1 MTDSKS
7 ASNEPVPEPDAPAP
21 DAAELDAAEPVTDG
35 TPASPDPGQ
44 EIANLAPT
52 PVPGLPAAIADPPD
66 GQRDDGGAV
75 ARPTA
80 LLAVPVSGPIVA
92 LTLLVT
98 IVFLMFLLIEPTS
111 RWIALF
117 GSALAALAMDGVL
130 RSARRAPFEADT
142 DTTPYLFL
150 PALFVLAAPVFI
162 EHNVRGFW
170 AAPAGVAAGL
180 AFGAVAVAEVA
191 SVREFDPAKGVG
203 RFVASAATYF
213 VAFALFS
220 LAYRFELELQQAM
233 VAVALVSVLLAVEM
247 LREGE
252 IDPLETLVFAVVT
265 ALVVAEVRWTLFY
278 LPLDGYLA
286 GLTLLLTFY
295 FVTGLLHSH
304 LTSHL
309 SAFVAAEYA
318 LIAAAG
324 IGLVVWTRA
333 AGLA

>member
-7 ASNEPVPEPDAPAP
+7 PSNEPEPETDAPAP
-21 DAAELDAAEPVTDG
+21 DATEPVTEEPITDG

-44 EIANLAPT
+44 EIANPAPA
-52 PVPGLPAAIADPPD
+52 PVTQRPTAVADPPD
-66 GQRDDGGAV
+66 EQRDDGGAMS
-75 ARPTA
+75 RPTA
-80 LLAVPVSGPIVA
+80 LLAIPVSGPIVA
-92 LTLLVT
+92 MTLLVT
-98 IVFLMFLLIEPTS
+98 IVFLMFLLIEPTP
-111 RWIALF
+111 RWIVLF

-130 RSARRAPFEADT
+130 RSARRAPFEADA

-191 SVREFDPAKGVG
+191 SVREFDPVKGVG

-252 IDPLETLVFAVVT
+252 IDPVETLVFAVVT

-286 GLTLLLTFY
+286 GLTLLLAFY

-309 SAFVAAEYA
+309 SAFVAAEYV
-318 LIAAAG
+318 LITAAG

>member
-1 MTDSKS
+1 MTDSTS
-7 ASNEPVPEPDAPAP
+7 SSNEPGPETDAPEPDAT
-21 DAAELDAAEPVTDG
+21 ELVTDG
-35 TPASPDPGQ
+35 APASPDPGQ
-44 EIANLAPT
+44 EITNLVTAPIAQHPT
-52 PVPGLPAAIADPPD
+52 AVADPPD
-66 GQRDDGGAV
+66 EHRDDGGAV
-75 ARPTA
+75 ARPPA

-98 IVFLMFLLIEPTS
+98 IVFLMFLLIEPTP
-111 RWIALF
+111 RWMALF
-117 GSALAALAMDGVL
+117 GAALAVLSMDGVL
-130 RSARRAPFEADT
+130 RSARREPFEADA

-150 PALFVLAAPVFI
+150 PALFVLATPVFI

-170 AAPAGVAAGL
+170 AVPAGVAAGL
-180 AFGAVAVAEVA
+180 AFGAVAIAEVA
-191 SVREFDPAKGVG
+191 SVREFDPVRGVG

-252 IDPLETLVFAVVT
+252 IDPVETLVFAVVT

-286 GLTLLLTFY
+286 GLTLLLAFY

-309 SAFVAAEYA
+309 SALVATEYV

>member
-7 ASNEPVPEPDAPAP
+7 SSDTPAP
-21 DAAELDAAEPVTDG
+21 DAAEPVTDG
-35 TPASPDPGQ
+35 TTASSDPGQ
-44 EIANLAPT
+44 QITNLAT
-52 PVPGLPAAIADPPD
+52 AHVAQHPAAVADPAD
-66 GQRDDGGAV
+66 EHRDDGGAV
-75 ARPTA
+75 ARPAA
-80 LLAVPVSGPIVA
+80 LLAIPVSGPVVA

-98 IVFLMFLLIEPTS
+98 IIFLMFLLIEPTP
-111 RWIALF
+111 RWMALF
-117 GSALAALAMDGVL
+117 GSALAALSMDGVL
-130 RSARRAPFEADT
+130 RSARRVPFEADA

-150 PALFVLAAPVFI
+150 PALFALAAPVFI

-170 AAPAGVAAGL
+170 ASPAGVAAGL

-252 IDPLETLVFAVVT
+252 IDPVETLVFAVVT

-286 GLTLLLTFY
+286 GLTLLLAFY

-309 SAFVAAEYA
+309 SAFVAAEYV
-318 LIAAAG
+318 LVAAAG